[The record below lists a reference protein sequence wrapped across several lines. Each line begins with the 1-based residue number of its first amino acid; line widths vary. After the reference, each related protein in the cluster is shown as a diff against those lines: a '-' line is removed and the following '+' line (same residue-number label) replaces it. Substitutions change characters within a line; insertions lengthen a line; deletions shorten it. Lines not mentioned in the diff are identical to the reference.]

1 MDKPEQS
8 LELKKRSPESPGS
21 PPKSPAQKKL
31 TLNER
36 TRRSIDLLALIAF
49 CGFFFLA
56 GIDLIGLVG
65 ADEPRYAQIARE
77 MLSRHDWVTPVLYGH
92 PWLEKPPL
100 YYWCAMLAYKGAGG
114 VSDWAARLPSALLC
128 SLMVFFIYV
137 WARHFRR
144 GMQLDA
150 ALITASSAMV
160 IGFGR
165 SASTDMPLT
174 VMFTAAM
181 LCWYGWYSSEN
192 RGWIFGF
199 YLFCGLATL
208 AKGPVAVVLA
218 GMIIVALAALRRN
231 GRLLLRTLW
240 PPGILLYL
248 AVTLP
253 WFIAVQRAN
262 PEFFRVFFLQH
273 NLERF
278 TTDLYRHH
286 QPFWY
291 FLPVAL
297 LALVPW
303 TVFVIAAVIDAG
315 RDWRFST
322 RQPPGTEDLRTF
334 LTLWLLL
341 PIVFFSFSQSKLP
354 GYILPSLPAGAIL
367 LADFI
372 QRREEAQAKPSPWL
386 PMAHALVS
394 AAMLAAALVVP
405 FKLLKFPMTRNAI
418 IVAVALALT
427 AILTLWVSL
436 LSQGYRVLRFVT
448 LVPVVI
454 AFSLLLRGT
463 APVVDVLQSERP
475 VDVAISAL
483 GQVPTVAV
491 YDVPRSVEYGLGFYR
506 NQFIPSY
513 ERNEIPD
520 VSHLVVAASGSQK
533 ELEYRL
539 PRRLVTRV
547 GGFGWQHLDFY
558 LVSGK
563 PTEQAHP

>member
-1 MDKPEQS
+1 MKQ
-8 LELKKRSPESPGS
+8 KYT
-21 PPKSPAQKKL
+21 PPD
-31 TLNER
+31 R
-36 TRRSIDLLALIAF
+36 IRRSIDVIALIAF
-49 CGFFFLA
+49 CGFFFIA
-56 GIDLIGLVG
+56 GIQLVGLVG
-65 ADEPRYAQIARE
+65 ADEPRYAQVARE
-77 MLSRHDWVTPVLYGH
+77 MLARHDWVTPVLYGH

-100 YYWCAMLAYKGAGG
+100 YYWCAIVAYKGAG
-114 VSDWAARLPSALLC
+114 VISDTAARMPSAILS
-128 SLMVFFIYV
+128 SLMVFFIYA
-137 WARHFRR
+137 WARRFRR

-150 ALITASSAMV
+150 ALITAASAMI

-174 VMFTAAM
+174 AMFTAAM
-181 LCWYGWYSSEN
+181 LCWYGWYSTEDH
-192 RGWIFGF
+192 GWLLGF
-199 YLFCGLATL
+199 YLFLGLGTL
-208 AKGPVAVVLA
+208 AKGPVAVL
-218 GMIIVALAALRRN
+218 LAALIIVVFAALKRD

-240 PPGILLYL
+240 PFGIVLYL

-262 PEFFRVFFLQH
+262 PEFFRVFFLQQ
-273 NLERF
+273 NLARY

-291 FLPVAL
+291 YLPVAL

-303 TVFVIAAVIDAG
+303 IVFVIAAVVDAI
-315 RDWRFST
+315 RDWRFSVAE
-322 RQPPGTEDLRTF
+322 PPGKEDLRTF

-341 PIVFFSFSQSKLP
+341 PVLFFSLSQSKLP
-354 GYILPSLPAGAIL
+354 GYILPSVPAGAIL

-372 QRREEAQAKPSPWL
+372 RRREEAQEKPALWL
-386 PMAHALVS
+386 GLSHALLS
-394 AAMLAAALVVP
+394 ASMLAATLIVP
-405 FKLLKFPMTRNAI
+405 FRLLNLALPRNAI

-427 AILTLWVSL
+427 AVLALWLSL
-436 LSQGYRVLRFVT
+436 RNQGYRVLRFIT

-463 APVVDVLQSERP
+463 APIIDVLQSARP
-475 VDVAISAL
+475 VNAAILSL
-483 GQVPTVAV
+483 GEVPTLAV
-491 YDVPRSVEYGLGFYR
+491 YDVPRGVEYGLAFYR

-520 VSHLVVAASGSQK
+520 VDHLVVAASGSQK

-547 GGFGWQHLDFY
+547 GGFRWQHLDFY
-558 LVSGK
+558 LISAK
-563 PTEQAHP
+563 NSAPTRP